1 MHVYDR
7 KLADIAGWKSHK
19 KPDMY
24 SALTAIIIS
33 LPLLP
38 ALSHPFS
45 VSHSHILSLAPIC
58 SFSRSLLHTHT
69 FLSVFFLS
77 GSLKVNIS
85 LCPMWRASRH
95 MTHHQSLLIPSPS
108 QVIWREG
115 FSDGTIH
122 ARKCTFLC
130 VFVFLQLVWGECDC
144 RSGGHQGAAS
154 PSADLTDSFLCLD
167 IWRQLRW
174 TFSSTSLF
182 HRNNLA

>member
-1 MHVYDR
+1 MTGSWQILQGER
-7 KLADIAGWKSHK
+7 AIRT
-19 KPDMY
+19 
-24 SALTAIIIS
+24 LTCIQHWQ
-33 LPLLP
+33 PL
-38 ALSHPFS
+38 SSPFLFFL
-45 VSHSHILSLAPIC
+45 HFLILYQFLTHT
-58 SFSRSLLHTHT
+58 SFLLHLFARSHTHT

-77 GSLKVNIS
+77 GSLEVIIS

-122 ARKCTFLC
+122 ARKGTFLC

-144 RSGGHQGAAS
+144 RSGGHEGAAS
-154 PSADLTDSFLCLD
+154 PSADLTGSFLCLD
-167 IWRQLRW
+167 IWRQLRL

-182 HRNNLA
+182 HRNNF